1 MFTPA
6 LALIRAKLDRL
17 GVALSALCLVHCVSG
32 VVLVG
37 LMGVGGG
44 VLLDPHVH
52 EIGLMAAIAIGAGL
66 GFGLAR
72 HGRREPL
79 VLGCAGLVLMAA
91 GLVARMAG
99 RDRADGRASFF
110 WRLPTSG
117 TCATRMTRQ

>member
-1 MFTPA
+1 MLTPA
-6 LALIRAKLDRL
+6 LALIRARLDRL

-37 LMGVGGG
+37 LLGVGGG

-52 EIGLMAAIAIGAGL
+52 EYGLMLAIAIGALGL

-79 VLGCAGLVLMAA
+79 VLGSIGLVLMAG
-91 GLVARMAG
+91 GLAVPHG
-99 RDRADGRASFF
+99 
-110 WRLPTSG
+110 LPEI
-117 TCATRMTRQ
+117 AMTIPGVILLAFAHIRNLRHAA

>member
-52 EIGLMAAIAIGAGL
+52 EIGLMATIAIGALGL

-91 GLVARMAG
+91 GLVVPHG
-99 RDRADGRASFF
+99 
-110 WRLPTSG
+110 LPEIALTVPG
-117 TCATRMTRQ
+117 VILLAIAHIRNLRHAA

>member
-6 LALIRAKLDRL
+6 LALIRARLDRL
-17 GVALSALCLVHCVSG
+17 GVALSALCLIHCVSG

-37 LMGVGGG
+37 LLGVGGG

-52 EIGLMAAIAIGAGL
+52 EYGLMLAIAVGALGL

-79 VLGCAGLVLMAA
+79 VLGCIGLVLMAG
-91 GLVARMAG
+91 GLAVPHG
-99 RDRADGRASFF
+99 
-110 WRLPTSG
+110 LPEIALTIPG
-117 TCATRMTRQ
+117 VILLAFAHIRNLRHAA

>member
-1 MFTPA
+1 MFTPT

-37 LMGVGGG
+37 LLGVGGG

-52 EIGLMAAIAIGAGL
+52 EIGLMVAIGIGALGL

-79 VLGCAGLVLMAA
+79 VLGCLGLVLMAA
-91 GLVARMAG
+91 GLVVPHG
-99 RDRADGRASFF
+99 
-110 WRLPTSG
+110 LPEIGLTVPG
-117 TCATRMTRQ
+117 VILLAFAHIRNLRHAA